1 MTRILMLSIAGA
13 ALLFVGCGGDVDY
26 GPTGTI
32 KGKLTL
38 EGKPLPAGSS
48 AVFMEP
54 KAGYLAFG
62 LTDAEGNYTV
72 NTWNDGNMPVG
83 TYRVMVHPPGPAN
96 DSEKASA
103 EEIMAHPEKFKAV
116 PIKTDIPKKYRETA
130 TSGLSFE
137 IKKGE
142 NVIDIDLKK

>member
-1 MTRILMLSIAGA
+1 MTRFLTLSTASM
-13 ALLFVGCGGDVDY
+13 LLFLTACSGDFDY

-32 KGKLTL
+32 SGKLTL

-62 LTDAEGNYTV
+62 LTDAEGNYKVT
-72 NTWNDGNMPVG
+72 TWNDGNMPIG
-83 TYRVMVHPPGPAN
+83 TYRVMVHPPAPAN
-96 DSEKASA
+96 DSETASA
-103 EEIMAHPEKFKAV
+103 EEILANPEKYKARPV
-116 PIKTDIPKKYRETA
+116 KTDIPKKYREVS

-142 NVIDIDLKK
+142 NTIDIDLKK